1 MRADNLFSK
10 LDITLL
16 SLMILGIEF
25 YVDVQSY
32 MKLFFMLLER
42 GLGKRNVFELSRIGG
57 YAAVIPFLSLIYME
71 PPLEQ
76 PQAL

>member
-1 MRADNLFSK
+1 MRPIISFSK

-25 YVDVQSY
+25 HVDTQSY

-42 GLGKRNVFELSRIGG
+42 GLSKCKVFELSRIGG
-57 YAAVIPFLSLIYME
+57 YAAVIPF
-71 PPLEQ
+71 
-76 PQAL
+76 

>member
-1 MRADNLFSK
+1 
-10 LDITLL
+10 
-16 SLMILGIEF
+16 
-25 YVDVQSY
+25 
-32 MKLFFMLLER
+32 MKLFCTLLER